1 MQDCDVAIVGG
12 GLIGA
17 SLATAL
23 QRCGFQVIMIEA
35 GPAAP
40 KNLDQVELDS
50 RVIAIGHAG
59 VGLMH
64 FCGAWPL
71 IDPQRACAYTRMQV
85 EAGTTGK
92 INFDSATI
100 GLDGSVDSLGYIV
113 ENQVLLAGLQAAA
126 ETQGVASYFN
136 TTVKEISEE
145 SSKIGVILGDTQ
157 FSAQLVV
164 AADGGSS
171 LIREKA
177 GIGVLR
183 SSFNQRGLVARIQVT
198 RPLNKTAWQR
208 FTADGPLALLPMS
221 DGAYSIVWSTGE
233 DRAQQLMSMPE
244 KEFEDCL
251 VVATQGK
258 FGAVSVLD
266 KLRGFPLVSAKA
278 EKYFNGRVVL
288 CGDSAHQVHPLAG
301 QGANLGFKDVV
312 ELTDQLLNAKQ
323 SGKDL
328 ANRKHLRAYERAR
341 KSDNIL
347 TDSLMSALHDMFSGR
362 MSGVSPVFAAGMSLL
377 DMLSLVKRWLVKQAI
392 QAEPVSAELQSFGY
406 ISQAPNN
413 RAESSKPG
421 QRL

>member
-23 QRCGFQVIMIEA
+23 QRCGFQVSMIEA

-40 KNLDQVELDS
+40 RDLAQVELDS

-59 VGLMH
+59 IELMR

-71 IDPQRACAYTRMQV
+71 IDPQRACVYTKVQV

-92 INFDSATI
+92 INFDSAAI
-100 GLDGSVDSLGYIV
+100 DFDGSVDSLGYIV
-113 ENQVLLAGLQAAA
+113 ENQVLVAGLQASA
-126 ETQGVASYFN
+126 EVQGVASYFN
-136 TTVKEISEE
+136 ATVKEISEDG
-145 SSKIGVILGDTQ
+145 SKIRVILEDTQ
-157 FSAQLVV
+157 FSAKLVV

-171 LIREKA
+171 QVRGKA

-183 SSFNQRGLVARIQVT
+183 SSFNQQGLVARIQVT
-198 RPLNKTAWQR
+198 KPLNKTAWQR
-208 FTADGPLALLPMS
+208 FTTDGPLALLPMS

-233 DRAQQLMSMPE
+233 VRAQQLMSMPT

-251 VVATQGK
+251 AVATQGK
-258 FGAVSVLD
+258 FGTVRILD
-266 KLRGFPLVSAKA
+266 KLRGFPLVSVNA

-288 CGDSAHQVHPLAG
+288 CGDSAHQIHPLAG
-301 QGANLGFKDVV
+301 QGANLGFKDVI
-312 ELTDQLLNAKQ
+312 ELTDQLLSAKK
-323 SGKDL
+323 SRKDL
-328 ANRKHLRAYERAR
+328 ASRKHLRAYERAR

-347 TDSLMSALHDMFSGR
+347 TDSLMSALHDMFAGR
-362 MSGVSPVFAAGMSLL
+362 MSGVSPVFAVGMSML

-392 QAEPVSAELQSFGY
+392 EAEPVSAELRSFGY
-406 ISQAPNN
+406 MSQTPDDNID
-413 RAESSKPG
+413 
-421 QRL
+421 